1 MDRGIV
7 PLSQKRDT
15 DMSLVDAYAPTP
27 MIAWILGYDAYE
39 AGETVAD
46 CPYPLWCNDAGSWIE
61 GFNDAAMSWEN

>member
-1 MDRGIV
+1 
-7 PLSQKRDT
+7 
-15 DMSLVDAYAPTP
+15 MSLVDAYAPTP